1 MLSVGPRLA
10 LESIRVWADLIHR
23 IEGIGEDPSDSIE
36 LRSQKQVLVLV
47 SVLVAFLSIMWGA
60 VYWMLGEH
68 LAATIP
74 WTYTASV
81 GVSLLFFAATARY
94 YAFRSIQLLLI
105 LLLPF
110 LLQLALGGFVDAS
123 AVIIWSLLAPL
134 GALAM
139 AGRRQ
144 AVLWF
149 VAYAALVLFAPIVQ
163 ASLGTDSDLPASAVA
178 GFFIANI
185 IAATGVSFFALY
197 YFVGQKNDALDLL
210 ETERA
215 KSDRLLLNIL
225 PRQIANELKEHDRTP
240 ANRHDAVSVLFAD
253 MVDFTPMAEAM
264 APDAM
269 VEVLNDVFSYFDSL
283 AEELGLEK
291 IRTVGDAYIVA
302 SGVPTPRVDHA
313 QAIARMALAMFD
325 YLPNPGLPPHE
336 PLRFRIGISSGP
348 AVSGVIGRTKFQ
360 YDIWGDTVNTA
371 SRMEATGV
379 PGRIHVSPASHL
391 LLADD
396 FEWEPRGFTDIKGKG
411 PMETWFLLGARASAD
426 S

>member
-47 SVLVAFLSIMWGA
+47 SALVAVLSIMWGA
-60 VYWMLGEH
+60 VYWMLGEP

-197 YFVGQKNDALDLL
+197 YFRGQKNDALDLL

-215 KSDRLLLNIL
+215 KSDRLLLNI
-225 PRQIANELKEHDRTP
+225 REQDGGHR
-240 ANRHDAVSVLFAD
+240 
-253 MVDFTPMAEAM
+253 
-264 APDAM
+264 
-269 VEVLNDVFSYFDSL
+269 
-283 AEELGLEK
+283 G
-291 IRTVGDAYIVA
+291 
-302 SGVPTPRVDHA
+302 SG
-313 QAIARMALAMFD
+313 Q
-325 YLPNPGLPPHE
+325 NPCQPC
-336 PLRFRIGISSGP
+336 F
-348 AVSGVIGRTKFQ
+348 
-360 YDIWGDTVNTA
+360 
-371 SRMEATGV
+371 
-379 PGRIHVSPASHL
+379 
-391 LLADD
+391 
-396 FEWEPRGFTDIKGKG
+396 
-411 PMETWFLLGARASAD
+411 ASAPRRRL
-426 S
+426 